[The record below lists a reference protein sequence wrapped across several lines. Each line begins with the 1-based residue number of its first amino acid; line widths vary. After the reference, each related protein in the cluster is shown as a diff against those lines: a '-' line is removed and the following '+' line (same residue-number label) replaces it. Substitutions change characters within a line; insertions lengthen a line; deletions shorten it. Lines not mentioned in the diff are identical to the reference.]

1 MTTGVLIGLIWIMFI
16 HWFADFVF
24 QTNYMAQN
32 KSSKIEAL
40 VLHIAVYMIVL
51 FIGTLMFLSDPYY
64 LSLQKITNFV
74 IVNGIFHFVI
84 DFFTSKATSKLWKE
98 GKIHEFFVVI
108 GFDQLLHFIILF
120 GTANIFLFLS

>member
-40 VLHIAVYMIVL
+40 VLHIAVYTVIL
-51 FIGTLMFLSDPYY
+51 FIGTLMFLSEPYY
-64 LSLQKITNFV
+64 LSLQKIINFV

-108 GFDQLLHFIILF
+108 GFDQLFHFIILL

>member
-51 FIGTLMFLSDPYY
+51 FIGTLTFLSEPYY

-108 GFDQLLHFIILF
+108 GFDQLFHFIILLE
-120 GTANIFLFLS
+120 TANIFLFLS